1 MLKLQRRS
9 VRETLN
15 PWFSSQI
22 IWLPG
27 KQHSIWEWLI
37 QQLISAST
45 VPLCSPLE
53 QEKASR
59 KDDKIPPAGFSSP
72 AAADKVDLPRPL
84 GEVTHQVSAG
94 YFPVTPLLLSPFLN
108 QHLPMNK
115 TSLTSKTI
123 EKASRTSPHPSVGLF
138 WQGVWGAVMAEEIR
152 ALWCYLS
159 NCHTLS
165 F

>member
-1 MLKLQRRS
+1 MVFLSDYMAARQA
-9 VRETLN
+9 TLHLRVVDTTAH
-15 PWFSSQI
+15 FSLHCAS
-22 IWLPG
+22 LLHTGAG
-27 KQHSIWEWLI
+27 KGF
-37 QQLISAST
+37 
-45 VPLCSPLE
+45 
-53 QEKASR
+53 QER
-59 KDDKIPPAGFSSP
+59 WQIPPAGFSSP
-72 AAADKVDLPRPL
+72 AAADKVALPRPL